1 MAKIMLVEDDKSLQ
15 EIYSIRLVAEGYDIA
30 RADDGEEALAKAVQE
45 KPDLII
51 ADVMM
56 PKISGFDMLDIL
68 RSQPETQN
76 IKVIMMTALSSD
88 DQRQRGEMLGAERY
102 LVKSQVGIEDVINAV
117 HEVLGDAPNANA
129 KANIQTASNISTATP
144 APAAPAQA
152 TPIPDPNAAA
162 ASLAAVPTTPTTTI
176 QPTNPAAGPA
186 PMPQQVQQPTP
197 QNPNGGVSAN
207 FNQAPIAMPGAI
219 PAMQSMANQA
229 IGATPI
235 PMAQATTQIANP
247 MTGVAQAP
255 VAQIAQATTS
265 VQAAAPQAPQQ
276 TMPPTNFTVAAPPI
290 PQLAPNAPVP
300 TVPLPMPP
308 IPPQLLQQYMQQGSV
323 LQTPDRVLPNA
334 QLSAAIQA
342 AGATARTRNE
352 QKQEPAE
359 QKTAGGERII
369 QPIHDPN
376 MDAMREQMQKR
387 MADILGE
394 DADADANPAMITT
407 KTAKKV
413 AVDPMKVPTAEQAA
427 SKVPEVDLPPKTQQS
442 PVEQAKK
449 VNLSPDTS
457 KQQDLVKAQLKAQ
470 PAENDSETTGS
481 PQVAAE
487 ANTTP
492 QEQKDEAKAQ
502 NGAEEPKQEAP
513 ANNDGELSTTK
524 TDGSPEEV
532 VVAIQPGYVSQLEDE
547 LAEDSQNDAKKS
559 MAERMA
565 NELKDDAITLV
576 AKQKAETAP
585 STPIEEKIIV
595 PGEQKLAQSMT
606 NSPNFQ
612 SAISSEEIEDQNAVA
627 STSQLTPLRPGV

>member
-117 HEVLGDAPNANA
+117 HEVLGDAPNTNA

-144 APAAPAQA
+144 TPAAPAQA
-152 TPIPDPNAAA
+152 ASIPDPNAAA

-197 QNPNGGVSAN
+197 QAPNGGVSAN

-229 IGATPI
+229 IGATPM
-235 PMAQATTQIANP
+235 PMAQAATQIANP
-247 MTGVAQAP
+247 MAGAMQAP
-255 VAQIAQATTS
+255 AAQIAQATTP

-276 TMPPTNFTVAAPPI
+276 TMPSTNFTVAAPPI
-290 PQLAPNAPVP
+290 PQLAPNAPIP

-342 AGATARTRNE
+342 AGATARMRNE

-394 DADADANPAMITT
+394 DADANPAMITT
-407 KTAKKV
+407 KTAKRV
-413 AVDPMKVPTAEQAA
+413 AVEPMKVPTAEQVA
-427 SKVPEVDLPPKTQQS
+427 SKVPEAGLPPETQQS

-470 PAENDSETTGS
+470 PVENDSETTGS

-487 ANTTP
+487 ASTAP

-502 NGAEEPKQEAP
+502 NGAEKPKQEAP
-513 ANNDGELSTTK
+513 ANKDGELSTTK

-532 VVAIQPGYVSQLEDE
+532 VVAIQPGYITELEDE
-547 LAEDSQNDAKKS
+547 LAEDSRNDAKKS

-565 NELKDDAITLV
+565 NELKDDEITLA

-595 PGEQKLAQSMT
+595 PGEQKIAQSMAK
-606 NSPNFQ
+606 SPNFQ
-612 SAISSEEIEDQNAVA
+612 SAISSEEIADQNAVA
-627 STSQLTPLRPGV
+627 STSQLTPLQPGL

>member
-88 DQRQRGEMLGAERY
+88 DQRQRGETLGAERY

-129 KANIQTASNISTATP
+129 KANMQTASNISTAT
-144 APAAPAQA
+144 APAQA
-152 TPIPDPNAAA
+152 APIPDPNAAA

-186 PMPQQVQQPTP
+186 PMPQQTQQPTP
-197 QNPNGGVSAN
+197 QDPNGGVSAN

-229 IGATPI
+229 IGATPA
-235 PMAQATTQIANP
+235 PMAQTTTQIANP
-247 MTGVAQAP
+247 MVGAMQVPAT
-255 VAQIAQATTS
+255 QIAQAT
-265 VQAAAPQAPQQ
+265 VPMQAAAPQVPQQ
-276 TMPPTNFTVAAPPI
+276 TMQPASFTVAAPPI

-323 LQTPDRVLPNA
+323 LQTPDRVLPNV

-342 AGATARTRNE
+342 AEANARMRNE
-352 QKQEPAE
+352 QKQESAE

-387 MADILGE
+387 MADILG
-394 DADADANPAMITT
+394 DDTDTDANPAMITT

-413 AVDPMKVPTAEQAA
+413 AVGPMKVPTAEQAA
-427 SKVPEVDLPPKTQQS
+427 SKVPEAGLPPETQQS

-470 PAENDSETTGS
+470 PTEDNSETTNS
-481 PQVAAE
+481 PQVSTE
-487 ANTTP
+487 ADTVP

-502 NGAEEPKQEAP
+502 NDTEEPKQEAP

-524 TDGSPEEV
+524 TDNSPEEV
-532 VVAIQPGYVSQLEDE
+532 VVAIQPGYIAQLEDE
-547 LAEDSQNDAKKS
+547 LAEDSKNDANKS

-565 NELKDDAITLV
+565 DELKDDEITLA

-585 STPIEEKIIV
+585 STPVEEKIIV
-595 PGEQKLAQSMT
+595 PGEQKLDQSIA

-627 STSQLTPLRPGV
+627 STSQLTPLQPGA

>member
-1 MAKIMLVEDDKSLQ
+1 MLVEDDKSLQ

-129 KANIQTASNISTATP
+129 KANMQTASNISTATP

-152 TPIPDPNAAA
+152 TSIPDPNAAA

-186 PMPQQVQQPTP
+186 PMPQQIPQPTP

-229 IGATPI
+229 IGATSM

-247 MTGVAQAP
+247 MAGAVQAP
-255 VAQIAQATTS
+255 AAQIAQTTTP
-265 VQAAAPQAPQQ
+265 VQAATPQVPQQ
-276 TMPPTNFTVAAPPI
+276 MMPPTNFTVAAPPI

-323 LQTPDRVLPNA
+323 LRTPDRVLPNA
-334 QLSAAIQA
+334 QPSAAIQA
-342 AGATARTRNE
+342 TEATARMRNE

-394 DADADANPAMITT
+394 DADANPAMITT

-413 AVDPMKVPTAEQAA
+413 AVDSMKVPTAEQAA
-427 SKVPEVDLPPKTQQS
+427 SKVPEVNLPPKTQQS

-457 KQQDLVKAQLKAQ
+457 KQQDLVKAQLKTQ
-470 PAENDSETTGS
+470 PAKNDSETTGS
-481 PQVAAE
+481 PQVTTE
-487 ANTTP
+487 ANTAP

-502 NGAEEPKQEAP
+502 NGAEEPKQGAP

-532 VVAIQPGYVSQLEDE
+532 VVAIQPGYIAQLEDE
-547 LAEDSQNDAKKS
+547 LAEDIQDDANKS

-565 NELKDDAITLV
+565 NELKDDEITLA
-576 AKQKAETAP
+576 AKQKVETAP
-585 STPIEEKIIV
+585 SMPIEEKIIV
-595 PGEQKLAQSMT
+595 PGEQKLAQSMA

-612 SAISSEEIEDQNAVA
+612 NTISSEEIEDQNAVA
-627 STSQLTPLRPGV
+627 STSQLAPLQPGV

>member
-88 DQRQRGEMLGAERY
+88 DQRQRGETLGAERY

-129 KANIQTASNISTATP
+129 KANMQTASNISTATP
-144 APAAPAQA
+144 APTAPAQA
-152 TPIPDPNAAA
+152 ASIPDPNAAA

-186 PMPQQVQQPTP
+186 PMPQQAQQPTP
-197 QNPNGGVSAN
+197 QDPNGGISAN

-219 PAMQSMANQA
+219 PAMQNMANQA
-229 IGATPI
+229 IGATSM

-247 MTGVAQAP
+247 MAGAV
-255 VAQIAQATTS
+255 QAT
-265 VQAAAPQAPQQ
+265 VPQVPQQ
-276 TMPPTNFTVAAPPI
+276 TMSPANFTVAAPPI

-323 LQTPDRVLPNA
+323 LRTPDRVLPNA
-334 QLSAAIQA
+334 QPSAAIQA
-342 AGATARTRNE
+342 TEATARMRNE
-352 QKQEPAE
+352 QKQAPAE

-387 MADILGE
+387 MADIWGE
-394 DADADANPAMITT
+394 DADANPAMITT

-413 AVDPMKVPTAEQAA
+413 AVDSMKVPTAEQAA
-427 SKVPEVDLPPKTQQS
+427 SKVPEVNLPPKTQQS

-457 KQQDLVKAQLKAQ
+457 KQQDLVKAQLKTQ
-470 PAENDSETTGS
+470 PAKNDSETTGS
-481 PQVAAE
+481 PQVTTE
-487 ANTTP
+487 ANTAP
-492 QEQKDEAKAQ
+492 QDQKDEAKAQ
-502 NGAEEPKQEAP
+502 NGAEEPKQGAP

-532 VVAIQPGYVSQLEDE
+532 VVAIQPGYIAQLEDE
-547 LAEDSQNDAKKS
+547 LAEDIQDDANKS

-565 NELKDDAITLV
+565 NELKDDEITLA
-576 AKQKAETAP
+576 AKQKVETAP
-585 STPIEEKIIV
+585 SMPIEEKIIV
-595 PGEQKLAQSMT
+595 PGEQKLAQSMA

-612 SAISSEEIEDQNAVA
+612 NTISSEEIEDQNAVA
-627 STSQLTPLRPGV
+627 STSQLAPLQPGV

>member
-88 DQRQRGEMLGAERY
+88 DQRQRGETLGAERY

-129 KANIQTASNISTATP
+129 KANMQTASNISTATP

-152 TPIPDPNAAA
+152 TSIPDPNAAA

-197 QNPNGGVSAN
+197 QDPNGGISAN

-229 IGATPI
+229 IGATPA
-235 PMAQATTQIANP
+235 PVAQATTQIANP
-247 MTGVAQAP
+247 MAGAVQAP
-255 VAQIAQATTS
+255 AAQMAQTTTP
-265 VQAAAPQAPQQ
+265 VQTTVPQVPQQ
-276 TMPPTNFTVAAPPI
+276 TMSPANFTVAAPPI

-342 AGATARTRNE
+342 AEATARMRNE
-352 QKQEPAE
+352 QKQESAE

-413 AVDPMKVPTAEQAA
+413 AVGPMKVPTAEQAA
-427 SKVPEVDLPPKTQQS
+427 SKVPEAGLPPEMQQS

-470 PAENDSETTGS
+470 PAENDSEITDS
-481 PQVAAE
+481 PQATAE
-487 ANTTP
+487 ANTAP

-502 NGAEEPKQEAP
+502 SGTEEPKQEAP

-532 VVAIQPGYVSQLEDE
+532 VVAIQPGYIAQLEDE
-547 LAEDSQNDAKKS
+547 LAEDSQDDANKS

-565 NELKDDAITLV
+565 NELKDDEITLA

-595 PGEQKLAQSMT
+595 PGEQKLAQSMA

-627 STSQLTPLRPGV
+627 STSQLTPLQPGL

>member
-88 DQRQRGEMLGAERY
+88 DQRQRGETLGAERY

-129 KANIQTASNISTATP
+129 KANMQTASNISTATP
-144 APAAPAQA
+144 APTAPAQA
-152 TPIPDPNAAA
+152 TSIPDPNAAA

-197 QNPNGGVSAN
+197 QDPNGGISAN

-229 IGATPI
+229 IGATPA
-235 PMAQATTQIANP
+235 PVAQATTQIANP
-247 MTGVAQAP
+247 MAGAVQAP
-255 VAQIAQATTS
+255 AAQMAQTTTPVQAT
-265 VQAAAPQAPQQ
+265 VPQAPQQ
-276 TMPPTNFTVAAPPI
+276 TMSPANFTVAAPPI

-342 AGATARTRNE
+342 AEATARMRNE
-352 QKQEPAE
+352 QKQESAE

-427 SKVPEVDLPPKTQQS
+427 SKVPEAGLPPETQQS

-470 PAENDSETTGS
+470 PVENDSEITDS
-481 PQVAAE
+481 PQVTAE
-487 ANTTP
+487 ANTAP

-502 NGAEEPKQEAP
+502 SGTEEPKQEAP

-532 VVAIQPGYVSQLEDE
+532 VVAIQPGYITQLEDE
-547 LAEDSQNDAKKS
+547 LAEDSQDDANKS

-565 NELKDDAITLV
+565 NELKDDEITLA

-585 STPIEEKIIV
+585 SIPIEEKIIV
-595 PGEQKLAQSMT
+595 PGEQKLAQSMA

-627 STSQLTPLRPGV
+627 STSQLTPLQPGV

>member
-88 DQRQRGEMLGAERY
+88 DQRQRGETLGAERY

-129 KANIQTASNISTATP
+129 KANMQTASNISTATP

-152 TPIPDPNAAA
+152 TSIPDPNAAA

-186 PMPQQVQQPTP
+186 PIPQQVQQPTP
-197 QNPNGGVSAN
+197 QDPNGGISAN

-219 PAMQSMANQA
+219 PAMQSIANQA
-229 IGATPI
+229 IGAAP
-235 PMAQATTQIANP
+235 
-247 MTGVAQAP
+247 AP
-255 VAQIAQATTS
+255 VAQATAQMANPIVGAAQAPATQMAQTTTP
-265 VQAAAPQAPQQ
+265 VQATVPQVPQQ
-276 TMPPTNFTVAAPPI
+276 TMSPANFTVAAPPI

-308 IPPQLLQQYMQQGSV
+308 IPPQLLQQYMQQGSA

-342 AGATARTRNE
+342 AEATARMRNE
-352 QKQEPAE
+352 QKQESAE

-387 MADILGE
+387 MADILG
-394 DADADANPAMITT
+394 DDADANPAMITT

-413 AVDPMKVPTAEQAA
+413 AIDPMKVPTAEQAA
-427 SKVPEVDLPPKTQQS
+427 SKVPEAGLPPETQQS

-470 PAENDSETTGS
+470 PVENDSEITDS
-481 PQVAAE
+481 PQVTAE
-487 ANTTP
+487 AGAAP
-492 QEQKDEAKAQ
+492 QEQKDEAKVQ
-502 NGAEEPKQEAP
+502 NGPEETKQEVP

-532 VVAIQPGYVSQLEDE
+532 VVAIQPGYITQLEDE
-547 LAEDSQNDAKKS
+547 LAEDSQDDANKS

-565 NELKDDAITLV
+565 NELKDDEITLA
-576 AKQKAETAP
+576 AKQKAETTP
-585 STPIEEKIIV
+585 NTPIEEKIIV
-595 PGEQKLAQSMT
+595 PGEQKLAQSMA

-627 STSQLTPLRPGV
+627 STSQLTPLQPGV

>member
-1 MAKIMLVEDDKSLQ
+1 MLVEDDKSLQ

-88 DQRQRGEMLGAERY
+88 DQRQRGETLGAERY

-129 KANIQTASNISTATP
+129 KANMQTASNISTATP

-152 TPIPDPNAAA
+152 TSIPDPNAAA

-197 QNPNGGVSAN
+197 QDPNGGISAN

-229 IGATPI
+229 IGATPA
-235 PMAQATTQIANP
+235 PVAQATTQIANP
-247 MTGVAQAP
+247 MAGAVQAP
-255 VAQIAQATTS
+255 AAQMAQTTTPVQAT
-265 VQAAAPQAPQQ
+265 VPQAPQQ
-276 TMPPTNFTVAAPPI
+276 TMSPANFTVAAPPI

-342 AGATARTRNE
+342 AEATARMRNE
-352 QKQEPAE
+352 QKQESAE

-427 SKVPEVDLPPKTQQS
+427 SKVPEAGLPPETQQS

-470 PAENDSETTGS
+470 PVENDSEITDS
-481 PQVAAE
+481 PQVTAE
-487 ANTTP
+487 ANTAP

-502 NGAEEPKQEAP
+502 SGTEEPKQEAP

-532 VVAIQPGYVSQLEDE
+532 VVAIQPGYITQLEDE
-547 LAEDSQNDAKKS
+547 LAEDSQDDANKS

-565 NELKDDAITLV
+565 NELKDDEITLA

-585 STPIEEKIIV
+585 SIPIEEKIIV
-595 PGEQKLAQSMT
+595 PGEQKLAQSMA

-612 SAISSEEIEDQNAVA
+612 SSISSEEIEDQNAVA
-627 STSQLTPLRPGV
+627 STSQLTPLQPGV

>member
-88 DQRQRGEMLGAERY
+88 DQRQRGETLGAERY

-129 KANIQTASNISTATP
+129 KANMQTASNISTATP

-152 TPIPDPNAAA
+152 TSIPDPNAAA

-186 PMPQQVQQPTP
+186 PIPQQVQQPTP
-197 QNPNGGVSAN
+197 QDPNGGISAN

-219 PAMQSMANQA
+219 PAMQSIANQA
-229 IGATPI
+229 IGAAPA
-235 PMAQATTQIANP
+235 PVAQATAQIANP
-247 MTGVAQAP
+247 TVGAAQAP
-255 VAQIAQATTS
+255 VAQMAQTTTPVQAT
-265 VQAAAPQAPQQ
+265 VPQVPQQ
-276 TMPPTNFTVAAPPI
+276 TMSPANFTVAAPPI

-342 AGATARTRNE
+342 AEANARMRNE
-352 QKQEPAE
+352 QKQESAE

-387 MADILGE
+387 MADILG
-394 DADADANPAMITT
+394 DDADANPAMITT

-427 SKVPEVDLPPKTQQS
+427 SKVPEAGLPPETQQS

-470 PAENDSETTGS
+470 PVENDSEITDS
-481 PQVAAE
+481 PQVTAE
-487 ANTTP
+487 AGTAP
-492 QEQKDEAKAQ
+492 QEQKDEAKVQ
-502 NGAEEPKQEAP
+502 NGPEETKQEVP

-532 VVAIQPGYVSQLEDE
+532 VVAIQPGYITQLEDE
-547 LAEDSQNDAKKS
+547 LAEDSQDDANKS

-565 NELKDDAITLV
+565 NELKDDEITLA
-576 AKQKAETAP
+576 AKQKAETTP
-585 STPIEEKIIV
+585 NTPIEEKIIV
-595 PGEQKLAQSMT
+595 PGEQKLAQSMA

-627 STSQLTPLRPGV
+627 STSQLTPLQPGV

>member
-88 DQRQRGEMLGAERY
+88 DQRQRGETLGAERY

-129 KANIQTASNISTATP
+129 KANMQTASNISTATP

-152 TPIPDPNAAA
+152 TSIPDPNAAA

-186 PMPQQVQQPTP
+186 PIPQQVQQPTP
-197 QNPNGGVSAN
+197 QDPNGGISAN

-219 PAMQSMANQA
+219 PAMQSIANQA
-229 IGATPI
+229 IGAAPA
-235 PMAQATTQIANP
+235 PVAQATAQIANP
-247 MTGVAQAP
+247 TVGAAQAP
-255 VAQIAQATTS
+255 AAQMAQTTTPVQAT
-265 VQAAAPQAPQQ
+265 VPQVPQQ
-276 TMPPTNFTVAAPPI
+276 TMSPANFTVAAPPI

-308 IPPQLLQQYMQQGSV
+308 IPPQLLQQYMQQGSA

-342 AGATARTRNE
+342 AEATARMRNE
-352 QKQEPAE
+352 QKQESAE

-387 MADILGE
+387 MADILG
-394 DADADANPAMITT
+394 DDADANPAMITT

-427 SKVPEVDLPPKTQQS
+427 SKVPEAGLPPETQQS

-470 PAENDSETTGS
+470 PVENDSEITDS
-481 PQVAAE
+481 PQVTAE
-487 ANTTP
+487 AGAAP
-492 QEQKDEAKAQ
+492 QEQKDEAKVQ
-502 NGAEEPKQEAP
+502 NGPEETKQEVP

-532 VVAIQPGYVSQLEDE
+532 VVAIQPGYITQLEDE
-547 LAEDSQNDAKKS
+547 LAEDSQDDANKS

-565 NELKDDAITLV
+565 NELKDDEITLA
-576 AKQKAETAP
+576 AKQKAETTP
-585 STPIEEKIIV
+585 NTPIEEKIIV
-595 PGEQKLAQSMT
+595 PGEQKLAQSMA

-627 STSQLTPLRPGV
+627 STSQLTPLQPGV

>member
-88 DQRQRGEMLGAERY
+88 DQRQRGETLGAERY

-129 KANIQTASNISTATP
+129 KANMQTASNISTATP

-152 TPIPDPNAAA
+152 TSIPDPNAAA

-197 QNPNGGVSAN
+197 QDPNGGISAN

-229 IGATPI
+229 IGATPA
-235 PMAQATTQIANP
+235 PVAQATTQIANP
-247 MTGVAQAP
+247 MAGAVQAP
-255 VAQIAQATTS
+255 AAQMAQTTTP
-265 VQAAAPQAPQQ
+265 VQTTVPQVPQQ
-276 TMPPTNFTVAAPPI
+276 TMSPANFTVAAPPI

-342 AGATARTRNE
+342 AEATARMRNE
-352 QKQEPAE
+352 QKQESAE

-413 AVDPMKVPTAEQAA
+413 AVGPMKVPTAEQAA
-427 SKVPEVDLPPKTQQS
+427 SKVPEAGLPPEMQQS

-470 PAENDSETTGS
+470 PAENDSEITDS
-481 PQVAAE
+481 PQATAE
-487 ANTTP
+487 ANTAP

-502 NGAEEPKQEAP
+502 NDTEEPKQETP

-532 VVAIQPGYVSQLEDE
+532 VVAIQPGYIAQLEDE
-547 LAEDSQNDAKKS
+547 LAEDSQDDANKS

-565 NELKDDAITLV
+565 NELKDDEITLA

-595 PGEQKLAQSMT
+595 PGEQKLAQSMA

-627 STSQLTPLRPGV
+627 STSQLTPLQPGL

>member
-117 HEVLGDAPNANA
+117 HEVLGDAPNTNA
-129 KANIQTASNISTATP
+129 KANMQTASNISTATP

-152 TPIPDPNAAA
+152 ASIPDPNAAA

-197 QNPNGGVSAN
+197 QAPNGGVPAN

-229 IGATPI
+229 IGATPM
-235 PMAQATTQIANP
+235 PMAQAATQIANP
-247 MTGVAQAP
+247 MAGVAQAP
-255 VAQIAQATTS
+255 AAQIAQTTTS
-265 VQAAAPQAPQQ
+265 VQAAVPQAPQQ

-290 PQLAPNAPVP
+290 PQLAPNAPIP

-342 AGATARTRNE
+342 AGATARMRNE

-359 QKTAGGERII
+359 HKTAGGERII

-394 DADADANPAMITT
+394 DADADANPTMITT
-407 KTAKKV
+407 KTAKRV
-413 AVDPMKVPTAEQAA
+413 AAEPMKVPTAEQAA
-427 SKVPEVDLPPKTQQS
+427 SKVPEAGLPPETRQS

-470 PAENDSETTGS
+470 PVENASGTTGS
-481 PQVAAE
+481 PQVTAE
-487 ANTTP
+487 ASTAP

-502 NGAEEPKQEAP
+502 NGAEKPKQEAP

-532 VVAIQPGYVSQLEDE
+532 VVAIQPGYITQLEDE
-547 LAEDSQNDAKKS
+547 LAEDSRNDAKKS

-565 NELKDDAITLV
+565 NELKDDEITLA

-595 PGEQKLAQSMT
+595 PGEQKIAQSMA

-627 STSQLTPLRPGV
+627 STSQLTPLQPGL